1 MQRGSRARRAGRRQA
16 PPLSPRNGRGGVVD
30 ACAAG
35 SGPDTAAG
43 VRRGSTRPRGAGAE
57 GVSRPPWL
65 HRSETSWRV
74 GAPSPSGWFPLRHL
88 QRGGPRRRRRELG
101 RRSPPRR
108 RLYAARLHQPN
119 GLFHRATVHRPPG
132 AGGNGPRTPTC
143 RSSRRSCPPTIR
155 IWRRRSTSTAE
166 SSRSC
171 APAWATCSMRGRRAS
186 RRPPATS
193 RLPRPVRDERRP
205 PPTRGSV
212 GDGAGS
218 GPWGSRDRGW
228 IAMANARPACG

>member
-1 MQRGSRARRAGRRQA
+1 MATRRPRSRPKGWSLRGAVTTPGVPSDGRPVATGFLFDTCSEAVRAG
-16 PPLSPRNGRGGVVD
+16 D
-30 ACAAG
+30 AESLVAA
-35 SGPDTAAG
+35 
-43 VRRGSTRPRGAGAE
+43 VRLVAT
-57 GVSRPPWL
+57 
-65 HRSETSWRV
+65 
-74 GAPSPSGWFPLRHL
+74 
-88 QRGGPRRRRRELG
+88 
-101 RRSPPRR
+101 
-108 RLYAARLHQPN
+108 YAARLHQPN

-132 AGGNGPRTPTC
+132 AGGNGPRTRTC

-205 PPTRGSV
+205 PPTRRSSGTEPV
-212 GDGAGS
+212 QGHGARATAAGS
-218 GPWGSRDRGW
+218 PWQTHGPPAVSRDAGWCGMSIAWRIGDRRSVLRGLPES
-228 IAMANARPACG
+228 A